1 LLPEPEELLPLL
13 LDLEL
18 LPDRELDLF
27 LDLLDDLAAGRAF
40 VELALV
46 PDLREELGRADVERF
61 FV

>member
-27 LDLLDDLAAGRAF
+27 PDLLDLAAGRAF

>member
-1 LLPEPEELLPLL
+1 MLPEPEELLPLL

-27 LDLLDDLAAGRAF
+27 PDLLDLAGGRAF